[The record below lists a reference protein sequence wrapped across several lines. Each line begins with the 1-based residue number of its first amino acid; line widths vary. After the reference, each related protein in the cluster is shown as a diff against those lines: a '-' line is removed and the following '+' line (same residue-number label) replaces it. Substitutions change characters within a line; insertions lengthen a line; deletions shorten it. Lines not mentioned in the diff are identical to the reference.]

1 MILSKIAFYCQKK
14 CFTVKKNFG
23 DDRIEEK
30 ILTVRGVFDRTL
42 SELLT
47 VKKCFNI
54 LEN

>member
-14 CFTVKKNFG
+14 PPYCQEKFEE
-23 DDRIEEK
+23 DRK
-30 ILTVRGVFDRTL
+30 MLTVRGILDRTL

-47 VKKCFNI
+47 VKKCLNI